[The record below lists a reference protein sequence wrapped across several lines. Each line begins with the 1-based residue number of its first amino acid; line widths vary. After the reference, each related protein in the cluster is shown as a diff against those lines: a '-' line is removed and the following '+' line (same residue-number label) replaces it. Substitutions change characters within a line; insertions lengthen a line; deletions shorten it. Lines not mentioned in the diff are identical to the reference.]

1 MANGWG
7 TGRDEPNAGERGNNM
22 PGVTK
27 NNQNQTVIKAVK
39 AFERAGRPENGGAG
53 NRHKG

>member
-7 TGRDEPNAGERGNNM
+7 TRVYEPNAGERGNNM

-27 NNQNQTVIKAVK
+27 NNQNQTLIKAVK
-39 AFERAGRPENGGAG
+39 AFERAGRPENG
-53 NRHKG
+53 

>member
-1 MANGWG
+1 MG
-7 TGRDEPNAGERGNNM
+7 TEADEPNAGERGNNM

-39 AFERAGRPENGGAG
+39 ALERAGRPENGGVG